1 MSNKNIES
9 NLKKLLKGEKACV
22 PEHFLKVPSYNSPT
36 LRTGKGRTISE
47 GAFGKMYRG
56 SINDNGRRY
65 VAYKEI
71 DTSESTDG
79 AFEFEFKVAEKLK
92 EFAVPEMYLFKKCP
106 IQDKEP
112 QRIRKGGEPGSKM
125 GHFVQPSR
133 RTKPKDILYMELLD
147 GMSFNSWWKTNP
159 SLDAIKSVIV
169 QVFDNLYRINQ
180 KFPDFRHRDLHGG
193 NVMVSRREA
202 EYTWKVDLGRKVIRN
217 DPGGSFRSRLG
228 SPDIKKYKR
237 TNAGVEAHIIDF
249 GLSYWS
255 RRMPNP
261 ETSDGGYEG
270 AGIYGH
276 GIGPGTIYY
285 DIHRFLYI
293 IYVKVRQPENAKER
307 AIKNFIEELIPN
319 KEFLEFNGKFTS
331 QGYLLSDYHVALRAN
346 LPTFK
351 TILTHPFLTGEKSPN
366 RPKTLAE
373 ALKMIA
379 PKPKPKTPVKVKTP
393 KAKTK
398 TPSPK
403 LSTTERKKK
412 RNSAIKRA
420 AAILAK
426 PKTKPAPRR
435 RPGVVR
441 PNPVPEIQPDSPS
454 PKANAPYQVM
464 SPSNMLEYAAKI
476 ESGRKK
482 AANKLNARVKEIK
495 ATKGKTPTPVRLK
508 EKFSFVN
515 VKGKKRE
522 FVRKFA
528 YDRALAKN
536 KAERAKTPTPKA
548 KKNEYWRSFVDV
560 NGKKQEFE
568 SKSAYHEAKQ
578 KNLKA
583 YGDKMQAKIN
593 NQIEMGRK
601 AQLNPQK
608 YSFVDWYGRKR
619 EYVRKGAYEKAL
631 AKNKAFRVEMA
642 KPTFSER
649 ALVKRQQRG
658 QPFYMMTPQNVRNAI
673 QGGKNMKFVGGSK
686 GFKTVTPKAKT
697 VTPKV
702 KTPTPKK
709 AVNMYINKFVNKL
722 DKDEVNA
729 LKKKI
734 CQP

>member
-9 NLKKLLKGEKACV
+9 NLKKLLKGERACI

-36 LRTGKGRTISE
+36 LRTGKGKPLSE
-47 GAFGKMYRG
+47 GAFGKTYRG

-106 IQDKEP
+106 IQDKTP
-112 QRIRKGGEPGSKM
+112 KKVRKKNGTL
-125 GHFVQPSR
+125 VQPKE
-133 RTKPKDILYMELLD
+133 RTKPKDILYMELLN
-147 GMSFNSWWKTNP
+147 GMSFNSWWKTKP
-159 SLDAIKSVIV
+159 SLDAMKSVII

-193 NVMVSRREA
+193 NVMVNPNA
-202 EYTWKVDLGRKVIRN
+202 LKTQYTWDVDLGRKVIRN

-237 TNAGVEAHIIDF
+237 TNAGVEATIIDF

-255 RRMPNP
+255 KRMPNP
-261 ETSDGGYEG
+261 ETSDGGYEH

-293 IYVKVRQPENAKER
+293 IYVKVRQPGNAKER

-319 KEFLEFNGKFTS
+319 KEFLEYNGKFTS

-366 RPKTLAE
+366 RPKTLSE
-373 ALKMIA
+373 ALKML
-379 PKPKPKTPVKVKTP
+379 PKAKTPPKLKTP
-393 KAKTK
+393 KAKAK

-412 RNSAIKRA
+412 MNSAIKRA
-420 AAILAK
+420 AAVLAK
-426 PKTKPAPRR
+426 PRAKPAPRR

-441 PNPVPEIQPDSPS
+441 PNPVPEIQTASPT
-454 PKANAPYQVM
+454 PKANAPYGVM
-464 SPSNMLEYAAKI
+464 SPSNMMEYAAKI

-508 EKFSFVN
+508 EKFSFVDA
-515 VKGKKRE
+515 KGKKRE

-536 KAERAKTPTPKA
+536 KAER
-548 KKNEYWRSFVDV
+548 E
-560 NGKKQEFE
+560 
-568 SKSAYHEAKQ
+568 
-578 KNLKA
+578 
-583 YGDKMQAKIN
+583 
-593 NQIEMGRK
+593 
-601 AQLNPQK
+601 
-608 YSFVDWYGRKR
+608 KR
-619 EYVRKGAYEKAL
+619 
-631 AKNKAFRVEMA
+631 
-642 KPTFSER
+642 
-649 ALVKRQQRG
+649 
-658 QPFYMMTPQNVRNAI
+658 TPQNVRNA
-673 QGGKNMKFVGGSK
+673 MKFVGG
-686 GFKTVTPKAKT
+686 T
-697 VTPKV
+697 
-702 KTPTPKK
+702 KK
-709 AVNMYINKFVNKL
+709 INNYVNGLSNEERNM
-722 DKDEVNA
+722 